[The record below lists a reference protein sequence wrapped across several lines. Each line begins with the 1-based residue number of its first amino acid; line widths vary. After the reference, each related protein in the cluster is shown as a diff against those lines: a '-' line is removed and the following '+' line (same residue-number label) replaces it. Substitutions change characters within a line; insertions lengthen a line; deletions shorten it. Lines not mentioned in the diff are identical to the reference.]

1 MENGLSFLSCFFSKE
16 TLLFAKV
23 QACAEDEQPIFL
35 HLGSLQSTSRARKA
49 SYEEGVAQHGPLE
62 GMGHAVW
69 IFCMRLA
76 TNLPSTSF

>member
-35 HLGSLQSTSRARKA
+35 HLGSLQSTSRAK
-49 SYEEGVAQHGPLE
+49 GVAQHGPLE

-69 IFCMRLA
+69 IYCMWLA